1 MVLKELH
8 ETIVKTVSNVLKE
21 TTLILFSVV
30 INSHEIYNA
39 KYRVFSNGKPIFILD
54 IKTELDETIFYSENF
69 NLLINLTHP
78 NQVFNGEKNN
88 TLTYGTIVAK
98 IMRVVSFVLDK
109 NNELKNILIT
119 NSELNNMSNFDIV
132 WLKITKSEYYLI
144 RIISTGF
151 ILSKFTKVFNNYSN
165 GILTEDKTFEE
176 KKVDSINELIKINEL
191 KPLIYNF
198 KNYFWSCFI

>member
-30 INSHEIYNA
+30 INNDKIYHA
-39 KYRVFSNGKPIFILD
+39 RYRIFSNRKPIFVLD
-54 IKTELDETIFYSENF
+54 IKTDFNETIFYSENF
-69 NLLINLTHP
+69 DLSINLTHP

-88 TLTYGTIVAK
+88 TLTYGTIIAK
-98 IMRVVSFVLDK
+98 LMRVISFVLDK
-109 NNELKNILIT
+109 NNELKKAFIA
-119 NSELNNMSNFDIV
+119 NSQLNNISNFDIV
-132 WLKITKSEYYLI
+132 WLKLNKTKYYLI
-144 RIISTGF
+144 RIMSTGYMM
-151 ILSKFTKVFNNYSN
+151 SKFTKKINNLSN
-165 GILTEDKTFEE
+165 GILTQDKTFEE